1 MVDKR
6 VACDHLDDRFEEF
19 FDGLIEEGLNELKL
33 KCKWRS
39 VHVKSLDYAGKH
51 I

>member
-6 VACDHLDDRFEEF
+6 VSCDHLDDRFEEF

-33 KCKWRS
+33 KCK
-39 VHVKSLDYAGKH
+39 
-51 I
+51 